1 MKVLWLANIPSPY
14 SVDFFSEL
22 GKLCELTVLFERQA
36 AADRDKSWQEFKFQ
50 NFTGKILRGI
60 SYGADKALCF
70 GVLKYLHRGFDA
82 IVVSNMATLTGILA
96 VLWLRLLKI
105 PYVIQGDGG
114 FAGSG
119 EGLKEKLKKYLISGA
134 ALCLSTGASHDEYY
148 RAYGARAID
157 RIPFTSLW
165 QRQICQSPAT
175 AEEKQALRQ
184 KLSLPQGRL
193 ILSVGQFIPRKGF
206 DVLLS
211 AFRDFPDDVSLCI
224 LGGEPPQSY
233 LDLLTEQNRGR
244 CIFLPFVRHEDIGQY
259 FRAADLFV
267 LPTREDI
274 WGLVINE
281 AMAFG
286 LPVITTDRCAAGLE
300 LVDST
305 NGALVAVEDVQGL
318 RQAMLAVLSEDLT
331 AMGCH
336 SLKKMAEYTFEN
348 TADAHIHCLRKWKA

>member
-22 GKLCELTVLFERQA
+22 GKLCELTVLFERSA
-36 AADRDKSWQEFKFQ
+36 ATDRDKSWQEFQFQ
-50 NFTGKILRGI
+50 NFIGKILSGI

-70 GVLKYLHRGFDA
+70 GVLKYLRKDYDA
-82 IVVSNMATLTGILA
+82 IVISNMATLTGILA
-96 VLWLRLLKI
+96 VGWLRLRKI

-119 EGLKEKLKKYLISGA
+119 QGLKEKLKKYIISGA
-134 ALCLSTGASHDEYY
+134 TLCLSTGVSHDAYY
-148 RAYGARAID
+148 NAYGARAIE

-165 QRQICQSPAT
+165 QHQVCQAPAA

-184 KLSLPQGRL
+184 KLSLPKGRL
-193 ILSVGQFIPRKGF
+193 ILAVGQFIPRKGF

-211 AFRDFPDDVSLCI
+211 AFRDIPEDVCLCI
-224 LGGEPPQSY
+224 VGGEPPQSY
-233 LDLLTEQNRGR
+233 LDLLQEQNRQK
-244 CIFLPFVRHEDIGQY
+244 CIFLPFVRHEAIGEY

-286 LPVITTDRCAAGLE
+286 LPVITTDRCGAGLE
-300 LVDST
+300 LVDPS
-305 NGALVAVEDVQGL
+305 NGALVAVEDAEGL
-318 RQAMLAVLSEDLT
+318 RQAMLTVLSADLT
-331 AMGCH
+331 AMGRR
-336 SLKKMAEYTFEN
+336 SLEKMADYTFEN
-348 TADAHIHCLRKWKA
+348 TAAAHIRCLRKQKA